1 MKLDKRISEQPF
13 HCFDSNN
20 ASCFLGEWGYFSN
33 SLENYFDLSKTV
45 KSVLDEIDLC
55 SDKPFRTRVSHKY
68 RFFVPATF
76 LE

>member
-1 MKLDKRISEQPF
+1 MKLDKRISKLPF
-13 HCFDSNN
+13 HCFDSND

-33 SLENYFDLSKTV
+33 SLENYSDLKKTV
-45 KSVLDEIDLC
+45 KSVLDEVVLE
-55 SDKPFRTRVSHKY
+55 SNKPFRTRVSHKY

>member
-13 HCFDSNN
+13 HCFDSND

-33 SLENYFDLSKTV
+33 SLENYSDLSKTV
-45 KSVLDEIDLC
+45 KSVLDEIDLG
-55 SDKPFRTRVSHKY
+55 SSKPFKTKVSHKY
-68 RFFVPATF
+68 RFFVPESF